1 MRRVDTQYPVDPI
14 EDAEDPRF
22 TFGLIRDV
30 AGLLADKGY
39 PKVENSQDF
48 VRLQQ
53 ALYEFLY
60 STEFWHYF

>member
-1 MRRVDTQYPVDPI
+1 MRRVDTQYPVDPT
-14 EDAEDPRF
+14 EDAEKPRF

-30 AGLLADKGY
+30 AELLADKGY
-39 PKVENSQDF
+39 PKVENNQDF